1 MCTLRT
7 HSHMQSMWLNLKST
21 SLEQTENLFYFIP
34 SALKFGS
41 LVAQYR
47 FALKPD
53 SVADA
58 FLRTLGSNMS
68 ALIL

>member
-1 MCTLRT
+1 
-7 HSHMQSMWLNLKST
+7 MQSMWST

-34 SALKFGS
+34 LALKFGS